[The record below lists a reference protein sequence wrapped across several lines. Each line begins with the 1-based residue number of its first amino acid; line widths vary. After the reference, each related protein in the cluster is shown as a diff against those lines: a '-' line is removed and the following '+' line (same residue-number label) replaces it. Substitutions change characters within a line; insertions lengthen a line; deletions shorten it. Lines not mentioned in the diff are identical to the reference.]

1 MICRFFAVYLN
12 KMRIAICD
20 DKIILHD
27 ELKKQLEKYAINR
40 NIVMNYDDYTNG
52 SDLIA
57 SSIEY
62 DIIFMDYQMDGL
74 DGLETARRI
83 RKKKIDTTIIFL
95 TSFPS
100 IVFDTFEVNAY
111 RFLVKPIDYEKLS
124 SALDDFLK
132 AHDDSNYILI
142 KSDED
147 NRRINID
154 DIIYIEA
161 DNKYC
166 YIRTTDD
173 NITYKK
179 TLSEIEKQVPE
190 DKFFRSHRTYLVG
203 FRHIVSHT
211 STDILF
217 DNKERALISKL
228 KLTPFKRAFTDYIKR
243 YSFAKW

>member
-1 MICRFFAVYLN
+1 
-12 KMRIAICD
+12 MRIAICD

-27 ELKKQLEKYAINR
+27 ELKKHLEKYAINR
-40 NIVMNYDDYTNG
+40 NIIMNYDDYSNG

-57 SSIEY
+57 SSIDY
-62 DIIFMDYQMDGL
+62 DIIFMDYQMDGI
-74 DGLETARRI
+74 DGLETARRL
-83 RKKKIDTTIIFL
+83 RKKKVNSTIIFL

-132 AHDDSNYILI
+132 SQEDSNFIFI
-142 KSDED
+142 KSDDD
-147 NRRINID
+147 NRKVNID

-179 TLSEIEKQVPE
+179 TLSDIEKQVPG

-228 KLTPFKRAFTDYIKR
+228 KLTPFKKAFTNYIKR
-243 YSFAKW
+243 YNFAKW